1 MCVRDSQAEQ
11 KNVKEEENFKK
22 GGHNEN
28 DERERAR
35 ERERERERESDNE
48 IMRER

>member
-22 GGHNEN
+22 GGHTEMK
-28 DERERAR
+28 ERGR
-35 ERERERERESDNE
+35 EREREREREKV
-48 IMRER
+48 IMR